1 MEPMGRICPF
11 LALAADHRTVVDGY
25 DPDHRCHAV
34 AEPDPLDR
42 TRQLQLCL
50 TEAHRTCERYVAA
63 LGRQRVESAGQSPA
77 SPDARI
83 ARTRLVLDPGGVE
96 GPAEDRRPLVG
107 RRARR
112 LLLAAAAALIILLVL
127 VSGAVEGLAG
137 LVTGPSATPPPSLS
151 PSSTPMATPLAST
164 GEATP
169 TPSLAPPASTP
180 APTPTPA
187 AQATPRSYV
196 VQQGDTL
203 FDIAARFGTTISAI
217 QQANGLGGSDVIN
230 PGQVLVIP

>member
-42 TRQLQLCL
+42 TRQLQLCQ

-63 LGRQRVESAGQSPA
+63 LERQRAESPGQPLA

-83 ARTRLVLDPGGVE
+83 ARTRLVLDPGGME
-96 GPAEDRRPLVG
+96 GPAEDGRPQMG
-107 RRARR
+107 RRSRR
-112 LLLAAAAALIILLVL
+112 VLLAAAAALIILLVL
-127 VSGAVEGLAG
+127 VSGGVEGLAG
-137 LVTGPSATPPPSLS
+137 LVTGPSPTPTPTMAASPTATPPSPASLN
-151 PSSTPMATPLAST
+151 LV
-164 GEATP
+164 TP
-169 TPSLAPPASTP
+169 TPTPAPPASGP

-196 VQQGDTL
+196 VQEGDTL
-203 FDIAARFGTTISAI
+203 FDIAARFGTTIGAI
-217 QQANGLGGSDVIN
+217 QLANGLGDSDVIN

>member
-63 LGRQRVESAGQSPA
+63 LEWQRAESAGQSLP

-96 GPAEDRRPLVG
+96 GPVDGRPQMG

-112 LLLAAAAALIILLVL
+112 VLLAAAAALIILLVL

-137 LVTGPSATPPPSLS
+137 LVTGPSATPTPSLA
-151 PSSTPMATPLAST
+151 PSSTPMATGLAST
-164 GEATP
+164 VEAAP
-169 TPSLAPPASTP
+169 TPSPAPPASAP

-203 FDIAARFGTTISAI
+203 FDIAARFGTTIAAI
-217 QQANGLGGSDVIN
+217 QQANGLGDSDVIN
-230 PGQVLVIP
+230 PGQVLIIP

>member
-50 TEAHRTCERYVAA
+50 TEAHRSCERYVAA
-63 LGRQRVESAGQSPA
+63 LERHRAENAGQSLA

-83 ARTRLVLDPGGVE
+83 ARTRLVLEPGGVE
-96 GPAEDRRPLVG
+96 GPADDGRPPLG

-112 LLLAAAAALIILLVL
+112 VLLAAAAALIILLVL

-137 LVTGPSATPPPSLS
+137 LVAGPSATPTPTMAASPTPIPPPPASLI
-151 PSSTPMATPLAST
+151 
-164 GEATP
+164 EVTP
-169 TPSLAPPASTP
+169 TPSPAVPASQP
-180 APTPTPA
+180 APTLTPVP
-187 AQATPRSYV
+187 QATPRSYV

-203 FDIAARFGTTISAI
+203 FDIAARFGTTIAAI
-217 QQANGLGGSDVIN
+217 QQANGLGGGDVIN

>member
-34 AEPDPLDR
+34 AEPDPLER

-63 LGRQRVESAGQSPA
+63 LERQRAESPGQSLP

-83 ARTRLVLDPGGVE
+83 ARTRLVLDPGGVD
-96 GPAEDRRPLVG
+96 GPVDGGKPQMG

-112 LLLAAAAALIILLVL
+112 LVLAAAAALIILLVL

-137 LVTGPSATPPPSLS
+137 LVTGPSATPTPSLA
-151 PSSTPMATPLAST
+151 PSLTPTATPLTST
-164 GEATP
+164 VEATP
-169 TPSLAPPASTP
+169 TPSPAPPASTA

-187 AQATPRSYV
+187 ARATPRSYV
-196 VQQGDTL
+196 VQGGDTL
-203 FDIAARFGTTISAI
+203 FDIAARFGTTIAAI
-217 QQANGLGGSDVIN
+217 QRANGMGGSDVIN